1 MKMKLKVLNIV
12 IGMFITACAITSCL
26 DSDVTEYE
34 YSSRASITAFSI
46 TDSIVTYHQ
55 TTIDGKDTTTSTSV
69 IGANYPF
76 IINQNEGLIYN
87 SDSLPLG
94 TDVSKVVVDITG
106 DTYGIYIVAE
116 NDSLWEEGDS
126 LDFRTP
132 IQLKVMSEIGTFGR
146 TYTAKINVHQQDPE
160 LLNWQKIENNLSKT
174 LQEQKAVY
182 LNGCIYIFAEQKA
195 QVALTKSTDGKSWS
209 ALEAI
214 NIPVKADYSSVIAW
228 ENQLY
233 ILAAQNLYTT
243 TDGINWTKVDTEQT
257 ISQLLACTSNKKA
270 SKLIGIDSESYY
282 IESEDGINWT
292 RYDKLPTDFPK
303 TGLQF
308 ANYPLDTNDKIS
320 RTILMGNNEEVADTT
335 TTIWMQIDTEHD
347 WTALSMDVETNAC
360 PNLENAALIHYN
372 NCLYTFGGKGQKN
385 GKLDAFSTFFKS
397 VDNGITWEAVTK
409 NMFFPEE
416 FKNLYEQ
423 AKGNYSYIIDKEQ
436 FLWIIW
442 SQTGE
447 VWRGRINKLG
457 FEKQ

>member
-34 YSSRASITAFSI
+34 YSSRASITGFSI
-46 TDSIVTYHQ
+46 VDSIVTYHQ
-55 TTIDGKDTTTSTSV
+55 QNEELIDTIITSSV
-69 IGANYPF
+69 LGANYPF
-76 IINQNEGLIYN
+76 VINQNEGIIYN
-87 SDSLPLG
+87 PDSLPVG
-94 TDVSKVVVDITG
+94 TDVSKVVVDIVA

-132 IQLKVMSEIGTFGR
+132 VQFKVASEMGTFGR
-146 TYTAKINVHQQDPE
+146 TYTAQINVHQQDPE
-160 LLNWQKIENNLSKT
+160 LLSWQKVENNLST
-174 LQEQKAVY
+174 AIQEQKAIF
-182 LNGCIYIFAEQKA
+182 LNGSIYIFAEQES

-209 ALEAI
+209 PLEAI

-228 ENQLY
+228 KNRLY
-233 ILAAQNLYTT
+233 IVAAQNLYST

-257 ISQLLACTSNKKA
+257 ISQLLACTSNKHT
-270 SKLIGIDSESYY
+270 SKLIGVDSESYY
-282 IESEDGINWT
+282 IESEDGKNWA
-292 RYDKLPTDFPK
+292 RYDKLPSDFPK
-303 TGLQF
+303 AGFQF
-308 ANYPLDTNDKIS
+308 VNYPLDTNDKIS
-320 RTILMGNNEEVADTT
+320 RTILMGNNEEITDTT
-335 TTIWMQIDTEHD
+335 TTIWMQIDSDHD
-347 WTALSMDVETNAC
+347 WTPLSMDVESNAC

-409 NMFFPEE
+409 NLFFPEE

-423 AKGNYSYIIDKEQ
+423 ANGNYSYVIDDEQ
-436 FLWIIW
+436 YLWIIW
-442 SQTGE
+442 SQTAE
-447 VWRGRINKLG
+447 VWRGRINKMG
-457 FEKQ
+457 FKKQ

>member
-34 YSSRASITAFSI
+34 YSSRASITRFSI
-46 TDSIVTYHQ
+46 VDSIVTYHQ
-55 TTIDGKDTTTSTSV
+55 QNEELIDTIITSSV
-69 IGANYPF
+69 LGANYPF
-76 IINQNEGLIYN
+76 VINQNEGIIYN
-87 SDSLPLG
+87 PDSLPVG
-94 TDVSKVVVDITG
+94 TDVSKVVVDIVA

-132 IQLKVMSEIGTFGR
+132 VQFKVASEMGTFGR
-146 TYTAKINVHQQDPE
+146 TYTAQINVHQQDPE
-160 LLNWQKIENNLSKT
+160 LLSWQKVENNLST
-174 LQEQKAVY
+174 AIQEQKAIF
-182 LNGCIYIFAEQKA
+182 LNGSIYIFAEQES

-209 ALEAI
+209 PLEAI

-233 ILAAQNLYTT
+233 IVAAQNLYST

-257 ISQLLACTSNKKA
+257 ISQLLACTSNKHT
-270 SKLIGIDSESYY
+270 SKLIGVDSESYY
-282 IESEDGINWT
+282 IESEDGKNWA
-292 RYDKLPTDFPK
+292 RYDKLPSDFPK
-303 TGLQF
+303 AGFQF
-308 ANYPLDTNDKIS
+308 VNYPLDTNDKIS
-320 RTILMGNNEEVADTT
+320 RTILMGNNEEITDTT
-335 TTIWMQIDTEHD
+335 TTIWMQIDSDHD
-347 WTALSMDVETNAC
+347 WTPLSMDVESNAC

-372 NCLYTFGGKGQKN
+372 NCLYTFGGKGQKI

-409 NMFFPEE
+409 NLFFPEE
-416 FKNLYEQ
+416 FKNLYEE
-423 AKGNYSYIIDKEQ
+423 AKGNYSYIIDNEQ
-436 FLWIIW
+436 YLWIMW

>member
-34 YSSRASITAFSI
+34 YSSRASITGFSI
-46 TDSIVTYHQ
+46 VDSIVTYHQ
-55 TTIDGKDTTTSTSV
+55 QNEELIDTIITSSV
-69 IGANYPF
+69 LGANYPF
-76 IINQNEGLIYN
+76 VINQNEGIIYN
-87 SDSLPLG
+87 PDSLPVG
-94 TDVSKVVVDITG
+94 TDVSKVVVDIVA

-132 IQLKVMSEIGTFGR
+132 VQFKVASEMGTFGR
-146 TYTAKINVHQQDPE
+146 TYTAQINVHQQDPE
-160 LLNWQKIENNLSKT
+160 LLSWQKVENNLT
-174 LQEQKAVY
+174 TAIQEQKAIF
-182 LNGCIYIFAEQKA
+182 LNGSIYIFAEQES

-209 ALEAI
+209 ALETI

-228 ENQLY
+228 NNQLY
-233 ILAAQNLYTT
+233 IVAAQNLYSTI
-243 TDGINWTKVDTEQT
+243 DGINWTKVETEQT
-257 ISQLLACTSNKKA
+257 ISQLLACTSNKHT
-270 SKLIGIDSESYY
+270 SKLIGVDSESYY
-282 IESEDGINWT
+282 IESEDGKNWA
-292 RYDKLPTDFPK
+292 RYDKLPSDFPK
-303 TGLQF
+303 AGFQF
-308 ANYPLDTNDKIS
+308 VNYPLDTNDKIS
-320 RTILMGNNEEVADTT
+320 RTILMGNNEEITDTT
-335 TTIWMQIDTEHD
+335 TTFWMQIDSDHD
-347 WTALSMDVETNAC
+347 WTPLSMDVESNAC

>member
-34 YSSRASITAFSI
+34 YSSRASITGFSI
-46 TDSIVTYHQ
+46 VDSIVTYHQ
-55 TTIDGKDTTTSTSV
+55 QNEELIDTIITSSV
-69 IGANYPF
+69 LGANYPF
-76 IINQNEGLIYN
+76 VINQNEGIIYN
-87 SDSLPLG
+87 PDSLPVG
-94 TDVSKVVVDITG
+94 TDVSKVVVDIVA

-132 IQLKVMSEIGTFGR
+132 VQFKVASEMGTFGR
-146 TYTAKINVHQQDPE
+146 TYTAQINVHQQDPE
-160 LLNWQKIENNLSKT
+160 LLSWQKVENNLST
-174 LQEQKAVY
+174 AIQEQKAIF
-182 LNGCIYIFAEQKA
+182 LNGSIYIFAEQES

-209 ALEAI
+209 PLEAI

-233 ILAAQNLYTT
+233 IVAAQNLYSTIDGTT
-243 TDGINWTKVDTEQT
+243 WTKVETEQT
-257 ISQLLACTSNKKA
+257 ISQLLACTSNKHT
-270 SKLIGIDSESYY
+270 SKLIGVDSESYY
-282 IESEDGINWT
+282 IESEDGKNWA
-292 RYDKLPTDFPK
+292 RYDKLPSDFPK
-303 TGLQF
+303 AGFQF
-308 ANYPLDTNDKIS
+308 VNYPLDTNDKIS

-372 NCLYTFGGKGQKN
+372 NCIYTFGGEGQKN

-416 FKNLYEQ
+416 FKNLYEE
-423 AKGNYSYIIDKEQ
+423 AKGNYSYIIDNEQ
-436 FLWIIW
+436 YLWIMW